1 MEYDELKQWFIE
13 KKKLFFSSIELTQKC
28 NFRCKHCFCP
38 EKDIAPL
45 SVASQK
51 EIIDKIHS
59 TGCLFLNMTGGEI
72 LGYEHFL
79 ELYCYA
85 KEKGFII
92 DLMTNGSLLN
102 GEHIDVFKKL
112 PPSNISITLYGTNED
127 EYRRFTGR
135 GKNFTDVMNALKLL
149 KGNHIPFALRAVA
162 TKMTREALQNG
173 SFDRIADSF
182 GVPFRY
188 DPIIFP
194 KISGDVTPLKECMS
208 PNQIVDLERCTGLR
222 KVAWETKIEEAN
234 NENGFLW
241 HCHAGENS
249 IFVDYK
255 GNAFLCGIY
264 RNSPISLVDNEID
277 VVLGHLRQLHQRH
290 IEIVATN
297 ECSACKM
304 RKMCKWCPAY
314 SLLYN
319 GTETD
324 KVLFFCDLSA
334 VRTRIFGK
342 KVEFGRGGSREG
354 EET

>member
-13 KKKLFFSSIELTQKC
+13 KKKLFFASIELTQKC
-28 NFRCKHCFCP
+28 NFQCKHCFCP
-38 EKDIAPL
+38 EKDVAPL
-45 SVASQK
+45 SVTLQR

-79 ELYCYA
+79 DLYCYA

-102 GEHIDVFKKL
+102 NEHIAVFKKL
-112 PPSNISITLYGTNED
+112 PPSNISITLYGTSED
-127 EYRRFTGR
+127 EYRRFTGT
-135 GKNFTDVMNALKLL
+135 GNNFIKVMNSLQLL
-149 KGNHIPFALRAVA
+149 KENHIPFALRAVA
-162 TKMTREALQNG
+162 TKTTRESLQNG
-173 SFDRIADSF
+173 RFDRIADSL

-194 KISGDVTPLKECMS
+194 KISGDVAPLKECME
-208 PNQIVDLERCTGLR
+208 PDQIVDLERCTGLR

-234 NENGFLW
+234 NKNGFAW

-249 IFVDYK
+249 IFVDCK
-255 GNAFLCGIY
+255 GNAYLCGIY
-264 RNSPISLVDNEID
+264 RNNPISIVNNGID

-290 IEIVATN
+290 TEIVATN

-304 RKMCKWCPAY
+304 RKICKWCPAY
-314 SLLYN
+314 SQLYN
-319 GTETD
+319 GTEAD
-324 KVLFFCDLSA
+324 KVLFFCELSA
-334 VRTRIFGK
+334 ARTRIFGK
-342 KVEFGRGGSREG
+342 KVEFGSGG